1 MTRLRRLLKDP
12 LSANAAGLYVLQF
25 TGFIL
30 PLVTL
35 PYLARVLGPHV
46 FGLLAF
52 YQAFALWF
60 SVIFEYGFNLSGT
73 REASR
78 FRGDK
83 ERLGRLASSIL
94 GAKLLL
100 LLFSLVLLAPFV
112 ALVPTL
118 REHLVYLL
126 WALIQAI
133 AFGFSPFWYFQGIE
147 RLVKPVALE
156 FTLRLL
162 ATIGV
167 FVLVN
172 KPEDGWKALALQATS
187 GLFTTILPLFWIY
200 REVGWV
206 KLSYNSSLELIH
218 QGWNL
223 FVLKSLQSLY
233 GSVNAFILGLLA
245 GPLVVGYYSG
255 AEKLYKAVLSLM
267 SPILQALYPRL
278 SFLSDLNPQKGR
290 KVYKLA
296 IWSVTLTAFI
306 LAGVIFIVA
315 PTVVNLVLGPGYEPA
330 VATLQTLAIA
340 IPFNLASTAIIMLRL
355 LPGKLEAGAG
365 RVVLMGGIV
374 NFVGAVLLAPTYKH
388 VGMSW
393 VIVITE
399 LLILVGLGF
408 YLCLVKVY
416 EREGP

>member
-12 LSANAAGLYVLQF
+12 VSVNVAGLYALQF

-60 SVIFEYGFNLSGT
+60 SVVFEYGFNLLGT

-94 GAKLLL
+94 GAKVLL

-112 ALVPTL
+112 ALVPTF
-118 REHLVYLL
+118 REHLIYLL
-126 WALIQAI
+126 WALVQAI
-133 AFGFSPFWYFQGIE
+133 AFGFSPLWYFQGIE
-147 RLVKPVALE
+147 RLVKPVSLE
-156 FTLRLL
+156 FTLRVLT
-162 ATIGV
+162 TIGI
-167 FVLVN
+167 FVLVSE
-172 KPEDGWKALALQATS
+172 PEDGWKALALQATA

-223 FVLKSLQSLY
+223 FLLKSLQSLY
-233 GSVNAFILGLLA
+233 GSANAFILGLLA
-245 GPLVVGYYSG
+245 GPLAVGYYGG

-278 SFLSDLNPQKGR
+278 SLLGDLDPQKGR

-296 IWSVTLTAFI
+296 IWGVTLTAFV
-306 LAGVIFIVA
+306 LAGAIFIIA
-315 PTVVNLVLGPGYEPA
+315 PTIVNLVLGPGYEPA
-330 VATLQTLAIA
+330 VAILQTLTIA
-340 IPFNLASTAIIMLRL
+340 IPFNLVSTAILMLRL
-355 LPGKLEAGAG
+355 LPAKLEVGAG
-365 RVVLMGGIV
+365 RVMLIGGTV
-374 NFVGAVLLAPTYKH
+374 NFVGAISLAPTYKH

-393 VIVITE
+393 VVVITE
-399 LLILVGLGF
+399 LLILVGLVS
-408 YLCLVKVY
+408 YLRLVRAY
-416 EREGP
+416 ERRVP

>member
-1 MTRLRRLLKDP
+1 MTRLSRLLKDP
-12 LSANAAGLYVLQF
+12 IAANAAGLYVLQF

-73 REASR
+73 REVAR
-78 FRGDK
+78 FRGNK

-100 LLFSLVLLAPFV
+100 LLFSLLLLAPFAV
-112 ALVPTL
+112 LVPTL
-118 REHLVYLL
+118 REHLLYLL

-133 AFGFSPFWYFQGIE
+133 AFGFSPFWYFQGTE
-147 RLVKPVALE
+147 RLLKPVVLE

-162 ATIGV
+162 STIGI

-172 KPEDGWKALALQATS
+172 NPDDGWKALALQATS
-187 GLFTTILPLFWIY
+187 GLFTTFISLFWVY
-200 REVGWV
+200 REVGCV
-206 KLSYNSSLELIH
+206 KLSCNSSLELIY

-245 GPLVVGYYSG
+245 DSLAVGYYSG
-255 AEKLYKAVLSLM
+255 AEKLYKATLSLM
-267 SPILQALYPRL
+267 SPILQALYPRI
-278 SFLSDLNPQKGR
+278 SFLSDLNHKKG
-290 KVYKLA
+290 KKIYKLA
-296 IWSVTLTAFI
+296 IWSVTLTACI
-306 LAGVIFIVA
+306 LAGLIFIIA
-315 PTVVNLVLGPGYEPA
+315 PTVVNLILGPGYEPA
-330 VATLQTLAIA
+330 VVILQTLAIA

-355 LPGKLEAGAG
+355 LPGKLELAAG
-365 RVVLMGGIV
+365 RVVLVGGVV
-374 NFVGAVLLAPTYKH
+374 NFVGAVLFAPTYKH

-393 VIVITE
+393 VVVITE
-399 LLILVGLGF
+399 LLILAGLVF
-408 YLCLVKVY
+408 YLRLVKVY
-416 EREGP
+416 ERKEP